1 MHSLNSPHNKT
12 EERKKL
18 LAISGTDARLLHLK
32 NKVATMATH
41 VISGSPPLD
50 AVRQQK
56 KALRTL
62 VRRQLRALPPLAKQ
76 EEGMDGSRPLQKLS
90 RPLLLVP
97 MNPKLS
103 THGWLSENGLLGGA
117 GNG

>member
-1 MHSLNSPHNKT
+1 VNAGFGML
-12 EERKKL
+12 
-18 LAISGTDARLLHLK
+18 RLLHLT

-41 VISGSPPLD
+41 VIPGSPPLD

-76 EEGMDGSRPLQKLS
+76 QEGMDGSRPLQKLS
-90 RPLLLVP
+90 CPLLLVP
-97 MNPKLS
+97 MNPKLF